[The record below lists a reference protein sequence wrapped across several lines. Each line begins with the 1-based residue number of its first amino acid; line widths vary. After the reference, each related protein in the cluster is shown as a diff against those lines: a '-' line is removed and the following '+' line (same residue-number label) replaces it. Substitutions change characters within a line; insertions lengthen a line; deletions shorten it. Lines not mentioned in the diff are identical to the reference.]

1 MLAHA
6 SRGRRWCCRRPR
18 LLFVSSQSGFFESRG
33 PPEVVKVD
41 ASKSSTTTQLD
52 LDRVR
57 DYATTR
63 RRLYKASGGAA
74 DGRTKTHVTP
84 TNNTKK
90 GKKRGSSSIGE
101 KREVKMCRIFFP
113 RINFLFLT
121 FFIFDSFFVRA
132 KFRPPLLLNTFV
144 KSVVRLLLQNIVFV
158 AKRETHSK
166 KSSTFLLPLRYF
178 RRRHTRRRFFLQG
191 WTDGEMN
198 NRSV

>member
-18 LLFVSSQSGFFESRG
+18 LLFLSSQSGFFESRG
-33 PPEVVKVD
+33 PPKVVKVD

-57 DYATTR
+57 DHATTR

-144 KSVVRLLLQNIVFV
+144 KSVVRLLLQNRVFV

-166 KSSTFLLPLRYF
+166 NSSTFLLPRYF

>member
-33 PPEVVKVD
+33 PPKVVKVD
-41 ASKSSTTTQLD
+41 ASKSSTTLQLD
-52 LDRVR
+52 LHRVR
-57 DYATTR
+57 DHDATTPR
-63 RRLYKASGGAA
+63 RRLYTAASGGGGAA

-132 KFRPPLLLNTFV
+132 KFRPPLLLNNTFIIIL
-144 KSVVRLLLQNIVFV
+144 KSVVRRRTTEHNSLR
-158 AKRETHSK
+158 REARNALEEH
-166 KSSTFLLPLRYF
+166 
-178 RRRHTRRRFFLQG
+178 
-191 WTDGEMN
+191 
-198 NRSV
+198 